1 MNDSVVRSRVCSR
14 RFWCGWNRAMSL
26 WRDVDLGVA
35 VGHPLGDRAADARAL
50 LDPDRGRGP
59 QPLDLA
65 LAEDRAAVAGQ
76 REQAVDRV
84 AHLRALGAEQLG
96 HQLVGLLE
104 LGVEV
109 VGGERHLGR
118 RQLGLLDRGDVLG
131 LVQDRAVGV
140 GADLHVGAVLA
151 LVAEGVHVADDRE
164 GDLALASRP
173 AAGTGR
179 R

>member
-1 MNDSVVRSRVCSR
+1 
-14 RFWCGWNRAMSL
+14 MSL
-26 WRDVDLGVA
+26 WWTSISGWPWVIHSATARPTPGPSLIHTA
-35 VGHPLGDRAADARAL
+35 AADHS
-50 LDPDRGRGP
+50 
-59 QPLDLA
+59 PLTSA

-76 REQAVDRV
+76 RQQAVDGV
-84 AHLRALGAEQLG
+84 ADLRALGAEQLG

-104 LGVEV
+104 LRVEV

-131 LVQDRAVGV
+131 LVQDRAVRV
-140 GADLHVGAVLA
+140 GADLHVGAVLP
-151 LVAEGVHVADDRE
+151 LVAERVHVADDRE